1 MPVLLDRV
9 TSGHLVLGGQCNV
22 SAADFLS
29 SQSLDVVL
37 VNNMPDA
44 SLEATERQFAG
55 LLAAAAG
62 DQLVRLKLFSL
73 PSVARA
79 EAARHY
85 LEQNYSVIE
94 DLWNSRPDGL
104 IVTDTEPR
112 AAILS
117 DEPSWPSL
125 SLITD
130 WAQYATISTVWSCLA
145 AHVAV
150 LRMDGIGRHLLPQK
164 RSGVFECT
172 SVSDHAMMHG
182 MPRQFSIPHSRCND
196 LAEDELTAG
205 GYTILSRSP
214 QAGVDSFV
222 KRTRSTFVFFQGHP
236 EYEAATLFREY
247 RRDVARFLSGER
259 PSYPAIPEGYFAQDA
274 TDRLAAFQERALG
287 EGGTAL
293 LAEFPAVEHD
303 IVDTWRPGAVQLYRN
318 WLTSIAAEKDQRQRS
333 ITGSSSN
340 QPALIKPPYAGA
352 NVIPIERDR
361 PSAVTPSRPRS
372 RRAAKRSRSVTTS
385 RARRPKAR

>member
-1 MPVLLDRV
+1 
-9 TSGHLVLGGQCNV
+9 
-22 SAADFLS
+22 
-29 SQSLDVVL
+29 
-37 VNNMPDA
+37 
-44 SLEATERQFAG
+44 
-55 LLAAAAG
+55 
-62 DQLVRLKLFSL
+62 
-73 PSVARA
+73 
-79 EAARHY
+79 
-85 LEQNYSVIE
+85 
-94 DLWNSRPDGL
+94 
-104 IVTDTEPR
+104 
-112 AAILS
+112 
-117 DEPSWPSL
+117 
-125 SLITD
+125 
-130 WAQYATISTVWSCLA
+130 
-145 AHVAV
+145 
-150 LRMDGIGRHLLPQK
+150 
-164 RSGVFECT
+164 
-172 SVSDHAMMHG
+172 MMQG